1 MTRTIALL
9 AAVVLLGT
17 ACASQELPYDAPQA
31 GVGGVAQVLGVE
43 RYEGYE
49 GTRNSDLEVVIWRIV
64 RDDGRECDE
73 IAYQWRKKGG
83 PDQWLSLRRQ
93 RISAVGIFAAFH
105 ITLPTAICL
114 HADVL
119 GVDR

>member
-1 MTRTIALL
+1 MTRTTVLL

-17 ACASQELPYDAPQA
+17 ACASQDLPYDAPQA
-31 GVGGVAQVLGVE
+31 GADGVAQVLGVE

-49 GTRNSDLEVVIWRIV
+49 GARNGDLEVVIWRIV

-73 IAYQWRKKGG
+73 IAYQWQQGGG
-83 PDQWLSLRRQ
+83 PDQWLSLRHQRQ
-93 RISAVGIFAAFH
+93 SIFGIFASNH
-105 ITLPTAICL
+105 VSLPDAICL

-119 GVDR
+119 GVE